1 MTGLIQDLRYAA
13 RSLTKAPGFTLTA
26 VLTLA
31 LGIGATAAIFSVV
44 NGVLLKPLPFDEPER
59 LVALYHRGPGLNI
72 SVMNQGPATYFTY
85 LDNQRAFEGI
95 GAWDRDEVS
104 ITGRG
109 EPERVEAL
117 AITSATL
124 SLLRV
129 RPILG
134 QIFSREDDMPGS
146 PLRVVLSY
154 AYWQRKFGGA
164 RDVLG
169 GQLVI
174 DGQPAVVVGVLPST
188 FKFLRNNPELLL
200 PLKPDRADTN
210 GVSFGFQA
218 LARLKPG
225 VTLPDANADIARM
238 IPFLN
243 GIPGFAAIRLEPNVR
258 PLMWNVTGEI
268 GSILW
273 ILLATV
279 GGVLFIACANV
290 ANLFLVRAE
299 ARQQQRA
306 VRAAL
311 GASRGRI
318 AREVLS
324 ESVLL
329 ALAGGA
335 AGLLF
340 AGAGLGLL
348 RQLAPVTLPR
358 VDEIGLDPTVLL
370 FTAIISLLSG
380 VLFGLV
386 PVLRFRS
393 GPAASLREGGLRAS
407 DGRARQRT
415 RNTLAVAQIA
425 MALVLLVVS
434 GLMIRT
440 FIALQQVR
448 PGFVRSDDV
457 QTFRVAI
464 PDEIVDDDRQFAR
477 VHEQI
482 AARLGQVPGVV
493 SVGLSSHI
501 TMDGED
507 NGNPVFVEHVAVA
520 DGAYPPLRRLKTVGP
535 GFFETMGNPLVVGRA
550 ITWTDIH
557 QSRRVAVISETM
569 AREYWRSPSDALGKR
584 IRLPL
589 DEPIWHE
596 IIGVSGDERDD
607 GLNRPAT
614 AIVYW
619 PLLNEGYMP
628 RTIAYAVR
636 SSRVGS
642 PGFLRELQQAVW
654 SVNPSLPFAAVQTLD
669 EIQASSIAQTSFV
682 MVMLAIAAALALLL
696 GVVGIYG
703 VVAYLAARR
712 TREIGIRL
720 ALGAETRDVRRLIL
734 RHGLRL
740 TGMGIALGILVSL
753 GTSRMIAALLF
764 GVAATDLVTYA
775 GVSIALAA
783 VALVATWLPARR
795 ASQVEPLV
803 ALRYE

>member
-1 MTGLIQDLRYAA
+1 
-13 RSLTKAPGFTLTA
+13 
-26 VLTLA
+26 
-31 LGIGATAAIFSVV
+31 
-44 NGVLLKPLPFDEPER
+44 
-59 LVALYHRGPGLNI
+59 
-72 SVMNQGPATYFTY
+72 MNQGPATYFTY
-85 LDNQRAFEGI
+85 LDNQRAFEGL

-117 AITSATL
+117 NVTSATL
-124 SLLRV
+124 PLLRV
-129 RPILG
+129 RPVLG
-134 QIFSREDDMPGS
+134 QLFSNEDDTPGA
-146 PLRVVLSY
+146 PLRAVLTY
-154 AYWQRKFGGA
+154 GYWQRKFGGA

-169 GQLVI
+169 QRLVI
-174 DGQPAVVVGVLPST
+174 DGVPTVVVGVLPST
-188 FKFLRNNPELLL
+188 FRFLRTNPELLL
-200 PLKPDRADTN
+200 PLKLDRADMD
-210 GVSFGFQA
+210 GASFGFQA

-225 VTLPDANADIARM
+225 VTLADANADIARM

-243 GIPGFAAIRLEPNVR
+243 SIPGFAAIRLEPNVR
-258 PLMWNVTGEI
+258 PLMWNVTGDI

-299 ARQQQRA
+299 ARQQQLA

-311 GASRGRI
+311 GASRARI
-318 AREVLS
+318 ARELLS

-329 ALAGGA
+329 GLAGGA
-335 AGLLF
+335 VGLLF
-340 AGAGLGLL
+340 ASAGLGVL
-348 RQLAPVTLPR
+348 RQLAPATLPR
-358 VDEIGLDPTVLL
+358 VDEIGLDPAVLL
-370 FTAIISLLSG
+370 LTVTIAALSG

-386 PVLRFRS
+386 PVLRFRP
-393 GPAASLREGGLRAS
+393 GPAATLREGGLRAS
-407 DGRARQRT
+407 DGRERHRT

-425 MALVLLVVS
+425 MALVLLVLS

-440 FIALQQVR
+440 FVALQQVS
-448 PGFVRSDDV
+448 PGFVGPEQV

-464 PDEIVDDDRQFAR
+464 PDEIIADNRQFAR
-477 VHEQI
+477 AHEQI
-482 AARLGQVPGVV
+482 AARLAQVPGVT

-507 NGNPVFVEHVAVA
+507 NANPVFVEHVPVA
-520 DGAYPPLRRLKTVGP
+520 DGAYPPLRRLKTVAP

-569 AREYWRSPSDALGKR
+569 AREHWRTPSDALGKR

-589 DEPIWHE
+589 DEPVWYE
-596 IIGVSGDERDD
+596 IIGVSGNERDD

-628 RTIAYAVR
+628 RTVAYAVR

-669 EIQASSIAQTSFV
+669 EIQASAMAQTSFMMV
-682 MVMLAIAAALALLL
+682 MVAIAAAMALLL

-703 VVAYLAARR
+703 VIAYLAARR

-720 ALGAETRDVRRLIL
+720 ALGAEQRDVRRLIL
-734 RHGLRL
+734 RHGLML
-740 TGMGIALGILVSL
+740 TGVGIAAGIIVSL
-753 GTSRMIAALLF
+753 ATSRMISALLF
-764 GVAATDLVTYA
+764 GVAPSDPVTYA
-775 GVSIALAA
+775 GVSIALSA
-783 VALVATWLPARR
+783 VALLATWLPARR

>member
-1 MTGLIQDLRYAA
+1 LFSNEDDTPGAPLR
-13 RSLTKAPGFTLTA
+13 A
-26 VLTLA
+26 VLTY
-31 LGIGATAAIFSVV
+31 G
-44 NGVLLKPLPFDEPER
+44 
-59 LVALYHRGPGLNI
+59 
-72 SVMNQGPATYFTY
+72 
-85 LDNQRAFEGI
+85 
-95 GAWDRDEVS
+95 
-104 ITGRG
+104 
-109 EPERVEAL
+109 
-117 AITSATL
+117 
-124 SLLRV
+124 
-129 RPILG
+129 
-134 QIFSREDDMPGS
+134 
-146 PLRVVLSY
+146 
-154 AYWQRKFGGA
+154 YWQRKFGGA

-169 GQLVI
+169 QRLVI
-174 DGQPAVVVGVLPST
+174 DGVPTVVVGVLPST
-188 FKFLRNNPELLL
+188 FRFLRTNPELLL
-200 PLKPDRADTN
+200 PLKLDRADMD
-210 GVSFGFQA
+210 GASFGFQA

-225 VTLPDANADIARM
+225 VTLADANADIARM

-243 GIPGFAAIRLEPNVR
+243 SIPGFAAIRLEPNVR
-258 PLMWNVTGEI
+258 PLMWNVTGDI

-299 ARQQQRA
+299 ARQQQLA

-311 GASRGRI
+311 GASRARI
-318 AREVLS
+318 ARELLS

-329 ALAGGA
+329 GLAGGA
-335 AGLLF
+335 VGLLF
-340 AGAGLGLL
+340 ASAGLGVL
-348 RQLAPVTLPR
+348 RQLAPATLPR
-358 VDEIGLDPTVLL
+358 VDEIGLDPAVLL
-370 FTAIISLLSG
+370 LTVTIAALSG

-386 PVLRFRS
+386 PVLRFRP
-393 GPAASLREGGLRAS
+393 GPAATLREGGLRAS
-407 DGRARQRT
+407 DGRERHRT

-425 MALVLLVVS
+425 MALVLLVLS

-440 FIALQQVR
+440 FVALQQVS
-448 PGFVRSDDV
+448 PGFVGPEQV

-464 PDEIVDDDRQFAR
+464 PDEIIADNRQFAR
-477 VHEQI
+477 AHEQI
-482 AARLGQVPGVV
+482 AARLAQVPGVT

-507 NGNPVFVEHVAVA
+507 NANPVFVEHVPVA
-520 DGAYPPLRRLKTVGP
+520 DGAYPPLRRLKTVAP

-569 AREYWRSPSDALGKR
+569 AREHWRTPSDALGKR

-589 DEPIWHE
+589 DEPVWYE
-596 IIGVSGDERDD
+596 IIGVSGNERDD

-628 RTIAYAVR
+628 RTVAYAVR

-669 EIQASSIAQTSFV
+669 EIQASAMAQTSFMMV
-682 MVMLAIAAALALLL
+682 MVAIAAAMALLL

-703 VVAYLAARR
+703 VIAYLAARR

-720 ALGAETRDVRRLIL
+720 ALGAEQRDVRRLIL
-734 RHGLRL
+734 RHGLML
-740 TGMGIALGILVSL
+740 TGVGIAAGIIVSL
-753 GTSRMIAALLF
+753 ATSRMISALLF
-764 GVAATDLVTYA
+764 GVAPSDPVTYA
-775 GVSIALAA
+775 GVSIALSA
-783 VALVATWLPARR
+783 VALLATWLPARR